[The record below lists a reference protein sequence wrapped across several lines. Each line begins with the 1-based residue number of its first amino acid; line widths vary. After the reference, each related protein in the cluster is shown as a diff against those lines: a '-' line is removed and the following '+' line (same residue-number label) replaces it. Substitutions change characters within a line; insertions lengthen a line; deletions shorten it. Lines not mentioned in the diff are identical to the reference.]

1 MRLDCGGSAVSK
13 EGVGDSMRAHRW
25 KRSIWLAVVL
35 GSSVLSGGSTRGDQ
49 ITSIVNFG
57 DSLSDVGNDYLA
69 SNGAVPS
76 SSDYYQGRFSNGL
89 NWADYLAKDL
99 GVAAPTASLAGG
111 NDFAFGGAQTG
122 TGYTSFSG
130 AQIPNTGT
138 QISMYLAGHTPTANQ
153 LFTIWGG
160 ANDFLNGGQTNPLVP
175 VQNIAQEITT
185 LANAGAK
192 DFLVPNL
199 PLLGQIPAASQ
210 LTAAQQQS
218 LNLLSVSFNSA
229 LQYEVG
235 QLQNSLG
242 VKIDLVNIQQLFQNV
257 MANPSQYGFTNV
269 TGSAINSSLAGNGYL
284 FWDTVHP
291 TTTADAFVGDLA
303 AQSVPEPSSLLVFG
317 ALGALAVWRTR
328 QRRNWVASSIE

>member
-1 MRLDCGGSAVSK
+1 
-13 EGVGDSMRAHRW
+13 
-25 KRSIWLAVVL
+25 
-35 GSSVLSGGSTRGDQ
+35 
-49 ITSIVNFG
+49 
-57 DSLSDVGNDYLA
+57 
-69 SNGAVPS
+69 
-76 SSDYYQGRFSNGL
+76 
-89 NWADYLAKDL
+89 
-99 GVAAPTASLAGG
+99 
-111 NDFAFGGAQTG
+111 
-122 TGYTSFSG
+122 
-130 AQIPNTGT
+130 
-138 QISMYLAGHTPTANQ
+138 MYLAGNTPTANQ

-210 LTAAQQQS
+210 LTAAQQQN

-269 TGSAINSSLAGNGYL
+269 TGSAINSSMAGNGYL

-291 TTTADAFVGDLA
+291 TTSADAIVGELA
-303 AQSVPEPSSLLVFG
+303 AYRSRNRLRCWYSAP
-317 ALGALAVWRTR
+317 LGALRSGVPGSDAIGSQPRSGDPSSGVAAIPRTFT
-328 QRRNWVASSIE
+328 